1 MVKFSCRIGSPLFR
15 ILTAAI
21 LGLLMVFYPEDAGN
35 YFVMVIG
42 ALFMIPSIIS
52 LATVV
57 AAKGRGFTLPVLSV
71 GSLLFGFWMIVSP
84 DFFSTLLIYVLG
96 FLLVIG
102 GVVQLNMYMVSRAL
116 VRVSPFYY
124 ISSVLIL
131 LAGLVALFNPGGM
144 QRTAFLIIGCTSLY
158 YALQELI
165 SWLLLKR
172 RVDEIKV
179 QMEAEQSAA
188 QAAEAQQ
195 VNSSSS
201 SSDDDIEDAE
211 IIEIS
216 KE

>member
-131 LAGLVALFNPGGM
+131 LAGLVALFNPSGM

-179 QMEAEQSAA
+179 QMEAEQTAA
-188 QAAEAQQ
+188 QAAEAQK
-195 VNSSSS
+195 VSSNSSN
-201 SSDDDIEDAE
+201 SDDDIDDAE

>member
-116 VRVSPFYY
+116 VHVSPFYY

-131 LAGLVALFNPGGM
+131 LAGLVALFNPSGM

-188 QAAEAQQ
+188 QAAEAQK
-195 VNSSSS
+195 VSSSSS

>member
-84 DFFSTLLIYVLG
+84 NFFSTLLIYVLG

-131 LAGLVALFNPGGM
+131 LAGLVALFNPSGM

-188 QAAEAQQ
+188 QAAEAQK
-195 VNSSSS
+195 VSSSSS
-201 SSDDDIEDAE
+201 SSDDDIDDAE

>member
-179 QMEAEQSAA
+179 QMEAEQTAA
-188 QAAEAQQ
+188 QAAEAQK
-195 VNSSSS
+195 VSSSSS
-201 SSDDDIEDAE
+201 SSDDDIDDAE

>member
-131 LAGLVALFNPGGM
+131 LAGLVALFNPSGM

-179 QMEAEQSAA
+179 QMEAEQTAA

-195 VNSSSS
+195 VSSSSS

>member
-52 LATVV
+52 LATFV

-131 LAGLVALFNPGGM
+131 LAGLVALFNPSGM

-179 QMEAEQSAA
+179 QMEAEQTAA

>member
-131 LAGLVALFNPGGM
+131 LAGLVALFNPSGM

-179 QMEAEQSAA
+179 QMEAEQTAA

>member
-131 LAGLVALFNPGGM
+131 LAGLVALFNPSGM

-179 QMEAEQSAA
+179 QMEAEQTAA
-188 QAAEAQQ
+188 QAAEAQK
-195 VNSSSS
+195 VSSSS
-201 SSDDDIEDAE
+201 SSSNDDIEDAE

>member
-131 LAGLVALFNPGGM
+131 LAGLVALFNPSGM
-144 QRTAFLIIGCTSLY
+144 QRTAFLIIGCASLY

-188 QAAEAQQ
+188 QAAESQ
-195 VNSSSS
+195 NESNSSS

>member
-84 DFFSTLLIYVLG
+84 NFFSTLLIYVLG

-179 QMEAEQSAA
+179 QMEAEQTAA

>member
-179 QMEAEQSAA
+179 QMEAEQTAA

-195 VNSSSS
+195 VSSSSS

>member
-15 ILTAAI
+15 ILTATI

-131 LAGLVALFNPGGM
+131 LAGLVALFNPSGM

-188 QAAEAQQ
+188 QAAEAQK
-195 VNSSSS
+195 VSSSSS
-201 SSDDDIEDAE
+201 SSDDDIDDAE

>member
-84 DFFSTLLIYVLG
+84 DFFSTMLIYVLG

-179 QMEAEQSAA
+179 QMEAEQTAA
-188 QAAEAQQ
+188 QAAEAQK
-195 VNSSSS
+195 VSSSSS

>member
-131 LAGLVALFNPGGM
+131 LAGLVALFNPSGM

-179 QMEAEQSAA
+179 QMEAEQTAA

-201 SSDDDIEDAE
+201 SSDDDIEDAG

>member
-131 LAGLVALFNPGGM
+131 LAGMVALFNPGGM

-188 QAAEAQQ
+188 QAAEAQK
-195 VNSSSS
+195 VSSNSS

>member
-57 AAKGRGFTLPVLSV
+57 TAKGRGFTLPVLSV

-188 QAAEAQQ
+188 QAAEAQK
-195 VNSSSS
+195 VSSSSS
-201 SSDDDIEDAE
+201 SSDDDIDDAE

>member
-131 LAGLVALFNPGGM
+131 LAGLVALFNPSGM

-158 YALQELI
+158 YALQELV

-188 QAAEAQQ
+188 QAAEAQK
-195 VNSSSS
+195 VSSSSS
-201 SSDDDIEDAE
+201 SSDDDIDDAE

>member
-1 MVKFSCRIGSPLFR
+1 
-15 ILTAAI
+15 
-21 LGLLMVFYPEDAGN
+21 
-35 YFVMVIG
+35 
-42 ALFMIPSIIS
+42 
-52 LATVV
+52 
-57 AAKGRGFTLPVLSV
+57 
-71 GSLLFGFWMIVSP
+71 
-84 DFFSTLLIYVLG
+84 
-96 FLLVIG
+96 
-102 GVVQLNMYMVSRAL
+102 MYMVSRAL

-131 LAGLVALFNPGGM
+131 LAGLVALFNPSGM

-179 QMEAEQSAA
+179 QMEAEQTAA

>member
-131 LAGLVALFNPGGM
+131 LAGLVALFNPSGM

-179 QMEAEQSAA
+179 QMEAEQTAA
-188 QAAEAQQ
+188 QAAEAQK
-195 VNSSSS
+195 VSSSSS
-201 SSDDDIEDAE
+201 SSDDDIDDAE

>member
-84 DFFSTLLIYVLG
+84 NFFSTLLIYVLG

-131 LAGLVALFNPGGM
+131 LAGLVALFNPSGM

-188 QAAEAQQ
+188 QAAEAQK
-195 VNSSSS
+195 VSSSSS

>member
-84 DFFSTLLIYVLG
+84 AFFSTLLIYVLG

-131 LAGLVALFNPGGM
+131 LAGLVALFNPSGM

-188 QAAEAQQ
+188 QAAEAQK
-195 VNSSSS
+195 VSSNSS
-201 SSDDDIEDAE
+201 SSDDDIDDAE

>member
-42 ALFMIPSIIS
+42 ALFIIPSLIS

-131 LAGLVALFNPGGM
+131 LAGLVALFNPSGM

-179 QMEAEQSAA
+179 QMEAEQTAA

>member
-15 ILTAAI
+15 ILTATI

-84 DFFSTLLIYVLG
+84 AFFSTLLIYVLG

-131 LAGLVALFNPGGM
+131 LAGLVALFNPSGM

-188 QAAEAQQ
+188 QAAEAQK
-195 VNSSSS
+195 VSSNSS
-201 SSDDDIEDAE
+201 SSDDDIDDAE

>member
-131 LAGLVALFNPGGM
+131 LAGLGALFNPGGM

-179 QMEAEQSAA
+179 QMEAEKTAA

-201 SSDDDIEDAE
+201 SSDDDIDDAE

>member
-195 VNSSSS
+195 VNSTSS

>member
-179 QMEAEQSAA
+179 QMEAEQTAA
-188 QAAEAQQ
+188 QAAEAQK
-195 VNSSSS
+195 VSSNSS

>member
-131 LAGLVALFNPGGM
+131 LAGLVALFNPSGM

-179 QMEAEQSAA
+179 QMEAEKTAA
-188 QAAEAQQ
+188 QAAEAQK

-201 SSDDDIEDAE
+201 SSDDDIDDAE

>member
-96 FLLVIG
+96 FLRVIG

-131 LAGLVALFNPGGM
+131 LAGLVALFNPSGM

-188 QAAEAQQ
+188 QAAEAQK
-195 VNSSSS
+195 VSSSSS

>member
-131 LAGLVALFNPGGM
+131 LAGLVALFNPSGM

-179 QMEAEQSAA
+179 QMEAEQSAT

-195 VNSSSS
+195 VSSSSS

>member
-131 LAGLVALFNPGGM
+131 LAGLVALFNPSGM

-188 QAAEAQQ
+188 QAAEAQK
-195 VNSSSS
+195 VSSSSS
-201 SSDDDIEDAE
+201 SSDDDIDDAE

>member
-179 QMEAEQSAA
+179 QMEAEKTAA

>member
-84 DFFSTLLIYVLG
+84 GFFSTLLIYVLG

-131 LAGLVALFNPGGM
+131 LAGLVALFNPSGM

-179 QMEAEQSAA
+179 QMEAEQTAA

>member
-1 MVKFSCRIGSPLFR
+1 MVKFSCRIGFPLFR

-131 LAGLVALFNPGGM
+131 LAGLVALFNPSGM

-188 QAAEAQQ
+188 QAAEAQK
-195 VNSSSS
+195 VSSNSS

>member
-131 LAGLVALFNPGGM
+131 LAGLVALFNPSGM

-158 YALQELI
+158 YALQELV

-179 QMEAEQSAA
+179 QMEAEQTAA

>member
-131 LAGLVALFNPGGM
+131 LAGLVALFNPSGM

-179 QMEAEQSAA
+179 QMEAEQTAA
-188 QAAEAQQ
+188 QAAEAQK
-195 VNSSSS
+195 VSSSSS

>member
-188 QAAEAQQ
+188 QAAEAQK
-195 VNSSSS
+195 VSSNSS

>member
-179 QMEAEQSAA
+179 QMEAEQTAA
-188 QAAEAQQ
+188 QAAEAQK
-195 VNSSSS
+195 VSSSSS

>member
-131 LAGLVALFNPGGM
+131 LAGLVALFNPSGM

-179 QMEAEQSAA
+179 QMEAEQTAA
-188 QAAEAQQ
+188 QAAEAQK
-195 VNSSSS
+195 VSSNSS
-201 SSDDDIEDAE
+201 SSDDDIDDAE

>member
-188 QAAEAQQ
+188 QAAEAQK
-195 VNSSSS
+195 VSSSSS

>member
-131 LAGLVALFNPGGM
+131 LAGLVALFNPSGM

-179 QMEAEQSAA
+179 QMEAEQTAA
-188 QAAEAQQ
+188 QAAEAQK